1 MFGAAAV
8 RNKKRREQQAI
19 NALNAQRGPYIKP
32 FGPRFDPNVYP
43 YVKYKKALHDE
54 SIHFGAANA
63 SLASSGGRKDS
74 KVSRIDD
81 ERRKKLEQL
90 NDDGIYNANNNAN
103 VILYVGLGMIAIGL
117 IITFVGLGE
126 KGFQTLELKLI
137 GPSLVGCGIF
147 FALLRI
153 LFCTVPSCFN
163 SCAGKCCCVALNKK
177 ELEKKKLLDKRLI
190 TSAGVE
196 SIPRS
201 SLQESAKSRSTPL
214 PPIITAQ
221 PSFVRSSYQPSSQK
235 DDTGEEE
242 APLTSK
248 KPRQGSSAR
257 RKTTT
262 EAPRAFQ
269 LRSAERRKTAPS
281 STSSSSKGNR
291 KSLDE
296 FSITDSDL
304 ILQEEV
310 SSQVKRKEDPEKGG
324 GGGSPSTSLKNL
336 SHELV
341 LSADGL

>member
-1 MFGAAAV
+1 MAQAAV
-8 RNKKRREQQAI
+8 VLREKRRRKI
-19 NALNAQRGPYIKP
+19 NQELEEG
-32 FGPRFDPNVYP
+32 
-43 YVKYKKALHDE
+43 LHDQSPGIVSHPRRHSYTPSITTQHHLELPNTNTHNITTQVSTNSSSLE
-54 SIHFGAANA
+54 S
-63 SLASSGGRKDS
+63 
-74 KVSRIDD
+74 
-81 ERRKKLEQL
+81 LEQL